1 MTLSKM
7 IIYEDS
13 DVLVINKPAGLM
25 VHPSE
30 HSIRAGAD
38 GKTKEKTL
46 VDLLVKKYPE
56 MKNVGEQAIME
67 TGKLK
72 VEDDD
77 EYEGVVSPVTSDK
90 SQVTLAHRPGIVHRL
105 DRDTSGIMIIAKTQD
120 AFIFLKKQFQ
130 ERSVR
135 KVYHAIVW
143 GDMKQDRGIIN
154 APIGRSKNDFRR
166 WHAGR
171 GTRGDLREATTE
183 WKVLKRITDK
193 ITKFT
198 YLEVRPKTGR
208 THQIRVHMK
217 YAQHPIVG
225 DTLYTN
231 NPIALGFDRMALHS
245 YSLSITLPSGEKYL
259 GTAPLPEEFK
269 KLV

>member
-1 MTLSKM
+1 MTLKDM
-7 IIYEDS
+7 IIYEDA

-25 VHPSE
+25 VH
-30 HSIRAGAD
+30 GD

-56 MKNVGEQAIME
+56 MKTVGDQPQNEK
-67 TGKLK
+67 GKLR

-77 EYEGVVSPVTSDK
+77 EHEETP
-90 SQVTLAHRPGIVHRL
+90 RPGIVHRL
-105 DRDTSGIMIIAKTQD
+105 DRDTSGIMIVAKTQNS
-120 AFIFLKKQFQ
+120 FIYLKKQFQ
-130 ERSVR
+130 ARTVR
-135 KVYHAIVW
+135 KVYHAVVW

-183 WKVLKRITDK
+183 WKVLKRIEIENK
-193 ITKFT
+193 EGKSEKFN

-217 YAQHPIVG
+217 YTQHPIVG

-231 NPIALGFDRMALHS
+231 NPMALGFDHMALHS
-245 YSLSITLPSGEKYL
+245 HSLSITLPSGEKYL

-269 KLV
+269 KLS